1 MKRWLAGVL
10 VFILCGLLLP
20 LVPAMA
26 EEGTA
31 PAPER
36 SVIEAIASGS
46 RELSLLVLGIGW
58 EAVRIA
64 LPEACPMKEK
74 DIDGIVSSLL
84 RRGEE
89 Q

>member
-10 VFILCGLLLP
+10 LFAFCGLLLP
-20 LVPAMA
+20 FVPAMG
-26 EEGTA
+26 EEGTVS
-31 PAPER
+31 APEC

-46 RELSLLVLGIGW
+46 RELGLLVLGIAW
-58 EAVRIA
+58 EGARIV

-74 DIDGIVSSLL
+74 DIDGIVSSLS